1 MHILRK
7 DIFGLFLTHLH
18 TRKHCRSVS
27 MNYIIIEQF
36 SERNHQV
43 LMLTKYKIGPKQS
56 ILGISFL
63 WSPFMWSNCKS
74 NFWKNQIRLQIGFS
88 PSVTCWMYAMYDVST
103 SNSSRLVRS
112 KIEKWQTKLVKTAA
126 FCATFTN

>member
-56 ILGISFL
+56 ILGISL
-63 WSPFMWSNCKS
+63 T
-74 NFWKNQIRLQIGFS
+74 NFYDHPLCDQI
-88 PSVTCWMYAMYDVST
+88 
-103 SNSSRLVRS
+103 VRAIFERI
-112 KIEKWQTKLVKTAA
+112 KFDFK
-126 FCATFTN
+126 